1 MSIFGTIFGT
11 DAAKASK
18 AAAADTYGKQTA
30 ATAAIRDYGDQ
41 YKGAFDQ
48 LAQGFN
54 PYVQAGNTAAGQ
66 FNNLLQDPSSVRSL
80 PGYEFMRGE
89 GMRGVENSAAARSGI
104 LNGKTLKDIDKY
116 NSNYADTSY
125 GNQFSRLMG
134 ATGQGQQ
141 AVGAQVGTQA
151 QGLQGQLGTRQSAYQ
166 GDYGSAGTIGQGDIA
181 AENAK
186 SKAFQNLLDFGGKI
200 AGSALGGGMGGSFGN
215 ISSLFG
221 GGGGQSNPH
230 WYGKV
235 AGTDF

>member
-11 DAAKASK
+11 DAANASRR
-18 AAAADTYGKQTA
+18 AAADTYGKKQA
-30 ATAAIRDYGDQ
+30 ATAGIRDYGDQ

-125 GNQFSRLMG
+125 GNQFQRLMG
-134 ATGQGQQ
+134 ATGQGQG
-141 AVGAQVGTQA
+141 AVGAQVATAG

-181 AENAK
+181 AANAK
-186 SKAFQNLLDFGGKI
+186 TSALQNLINAGVSLGG
-200 AGSALGGGMGGSFGN
+200 AALGGGVGGSSGN
-215 ISSLFG
+215 ILASLFG
-221 GGGGQSNPH
+221 GRQDNPH
-230 WYGKV
+230 WYGKR
-235 AGTDF
+235 AGVDF